1 MSKIISE
8 QVEKTRALVS
18 GLRSQI
24 NLVHNKGIDSEF
36 INQLD
41 ADNKQLAMLDAELDK
56 RRDIIYA
63 KTRET
68 NQKLVSVKNRVQST
82 KKMIKRNFSQEKW
95 IDFGIA
101 DKR

>member
-8 QVEKTRALVS
+8 QIGKTRALVS

-24 NLVHNKGIDSEF
+24 NLVRNKGIDAEF
-36 INQLD
+36 INQLE
-41 ADNKQLAMLDAELDK
+41 ADNKKLAMLDAELDK
-56 RRDIIYA
+56 MRDAVFA

-68 NQKLVSVKNRVQST
+68 NQLLVSVKSRVQST
-82 KKMIKRNFSQEKW
+82 KKTVKGNFTQERW